1 MIISVTGHR
10 PDRLWGYNL
19 SHPKYKELSLLMY
32 KFLEENNV
40 THCISGMALGVDTV
54 FAITSIKYRNNN
66 LDKKIIVECAIPCRN
81 HTSKWQQ
88 EAKLRYLGM
97 LEEADII
104 TKVSNLPYQ
113 PWLMQKRN
121 EYMVDKCNKLLA
133 IWNGSKGGT
142 GNCVNYAKKINK
154 DIFIINPNTI

>member
-1 MIISVTGHR
+1 MIIAVTGHR

-19 SHPKYKELSLLMY
+19 SHSKYKELSSLMY
-32 KFLEENNV
+32 NFLEKNNAIY
-40 THCISGMALGVDTV
+40 CISGMALGVDTV

-66 LDKKIIVECAIPCRN
+66 PSKNIIVECAIPCRN

-88 EAKLRYLGM
+88 EDKLRYLRM
-97 LEEADII
+97 IEEADII
-104 TKVSNLPYQ
+104 TKVSNESYQ

-121 EYMVDKCNKLLA
+121 EYMVDKCELLLG

-142 GNCVNYAKKINK
+142 GNCINYAKKKNREIH
-154 DIFIINPNTI
+154 IINPKEI